1 MITEWDAHP
10 LGAMTVHLAGS
21 HIGLNALREG
31 LRRRRDGVYYRRTNW
46 IWAGAA
52 LGHEGKEPGMYLGA
66 QIPINDENLAFC
78 RQMGVTHIDT
88 TPAGLPG
95 FEQVLWRADALTAL
109 RERVEAHG
117 LILAALHLPL
127 TSAGI
132 ERQVWPDIMLAGPQR
147 DRQIAK
153 AIQCIEAAAQAGIP
167 LLLYN
172 LAILPVVRSPQRS
185 PGRGGLGYSHFDY
198 EELKNDPPLPY
209 APVTAE
215 QAWERISYFVER
227 VIPAAESLGVRLGCH
242 QHDPGM
248 PAGVGYRG
256 IERVLGSLEGVQR
269 FLALSD
275 SPYHGLNFCQGTI
288 SEMCTDPEQVY
299 EAIRTLG
306 QGGRI
311 FWVHFRNIRGG
322 YLRFDEVMP
331 DEGDVDMVR
340 ALKAYQAIGYE
351 GVLVPDHV
359 PQSQHDTHYGHRAHA
374 FCYGY
379 IRGLLQALGAE
390 SAV

>member
-1 MITEWDAHP
+1 MH
-10 LGAMTVHLAGS
+10 
-21 HIGLNALREG
+21 
-31 LRRRRDGVYYRRTNW
+31 
-46 IWAGAA
+46 
-52 LGHEGKEPGMYLGA
+52 LGA
-66 QIPINDENLAFC
+66 QIPITDENLAFC

-95 FEQVLWRADALTAL
+95 FEGVPWRVDALTAL
-109 RERVEAHG
+109 RERVEGHG
-117 LILAALHLPL
+117 LTLAALHLPL

-132 ERQVWPDIMLAGPQR
+132 ERQAWPQIMLGGPER
-147 DRQIAK
+147 DRQIDQ
-153 AIQCIEAAAQAGIP
+153 AIQCIEAAAQAGIS

-185 PGRGGLGYSHFDY
+185 PGRGGLMYSHFDY
-198 EELKNDPPLPY
+198 EALKNDPPLPY

-227 VIPAAESLGVRLGCH
+227 VIPAAESSKVRMGCH

-248 PAGVGYRG
+248 PPGVGYRG
-256 IERVLGSLEGVQR
+256 IERVLGSLEGVRR
-269 FLALSD
+269 FIALSD

-288 SEMCTDPEQVY
+288 SEMCTAPEQVY
-299 EAIRTLG
+299 EAIRYFG
-306 QGGRI
+306 ERKRI

-340 ALKAYQAIGYE
+340 ALQTYQAVGYD

-359 PQSQHDTHYGHRAHA
+359 PNSALDTPYGHRAHA

-379 IRGLLQALGAE
+379 IRALLQALGAE
-390 SAV
+390 GPA